1 MYSGRPEPSGP
12 MQDVVA
18 RWVESKDGALRC
30 PICRHTNFGAEL
42 VEATP
47 SNAQGSEHLKG
58 GRQLV
63 QLECRNCAYVL
74 HFNADKLGLSG
85 PSGGGSLG

>member
-18 RWVESKDGALRC
+18 QWVGSKDGALRC
-30 PICRHTNFGAEL
+30 PICRHTNFTAVL

-47 SNAQGSEHLKG
+47 LHAQSSEHLVG

-63 QLECRNCAYVL
+63 QLECGNCAHVL

-85 PSGGGSLG
+85 STGGGPPR

>member
-30 PICRHTNFGAEL
+30 PMCHHTTFSAEL
-42 VEATP
+42 VESTP
-47 SNAQGSEHLKG
+47 SSAQCSEHLES

-63 QLECRNCAYVL
+63 QLECGDCAHVL
-74 HFNADKLGLSG
+74 HFNADKLGLSR
-85 PSGGGSLG
+85 PLGGEMLK

>member
-18 RWVESKDGALRC
+18 QWVESKDGALRC
-30 PICRHTNFGAEL
+30 PICRHTNFTAVL

-47 SNAQGSEHLKG
+47 LHAQSSEHLGG

-63 QLECRNCAYVL
+63 QLECGNCAHVL

-85 PSGGGSLG
+85 STGGGPPR

>member
-18 RWVESKDGALRC
+18 QWAESKGGALLC
-30 PICRHTNFGAEL
+30 PICRHTNFAAEL

-47 SNAQGSEHLKG
+47 LHAQGSEHLEG

-63 QLECRNCAYVL
+63 QLECGNCAHVL
-74 HFNADKLGLSG
+74 HFNADKLGLSH
-85 PSGGGSLG
+85 PLGGGEL